1 MQAALRE
8 VAHDPLRARVPAATL
23 LAVCDEVQ
31 EAARLLW
38 LGDPD
43 RPLKPFEYVLARA
56 RVTVRVRVR
65 VRVRVTLTRTL
76 TLPLTLFLSLTPG
89 TTASSS
95 GVTTAWLQWLW
106 PRSNETVEN
115 MSRRGQSRRIDERP
129 SKPLVHS
136 LR

>member
-1 MQAALRE
+1 MLQAALRE

-56 RVTVRVRVR
+56 TAYWQVLKRTGSYYLLLI
-65 VRVRVTLTRTL
+65 LTNV
-76 TLPLTLFLSLTPG
+76 F
-89 TTASSS
+89 
-95 GVTTAWLQWLW
+95 
-106 PRSNETVEN
+106 
-115 MSRRGQSRRIDERP
+115 
-129 SKPLVHS
+129 
-136 LR
+136 

>member
-1 MQAALRE
+1 MHVLLQAALRE

-76 TLPLTLFLSLTPG
+76 TLPLNPVSIPNPRYHRLVERSDDSVAAMVMASL
-89 TTASSS
+89 
-95 GVTTAWLQWLW
+95 
-106 PRSNETVEN
+106 E
-115 MSRRGQSRRIDERP
+115 
-129 SKPLVHS
+129 
-136 LR
+136 